1 MNSRKY
7 LRRNC
12 SPIGQNN
19 TKHFSCPIRS
29 RHPLEILEIARWG
42 SVPRGSL
49 ARTWKLLSRLFSWPD
64 WLPLSLRGWYT
75 ANSSILYS
83 KEKTVRILGTL
94 TSILTKCFWAPLFQ
108 TNRIWRRIKK
118 VSENPVSLNIFTLNI
133 EPFLWKYHMLPTLF
147 RAALILLRSKQ
158 RKHYRGTQREYS
170 SKPLKHSIVTRILPY
185 YRKLTLH
192 EINANR

>member
-1 MNSRKY
+1 MRIPGSTTT
-7 LRRNC
+7 LSAICRNVFTRNKPC
-12 SPIGQNN
+12 
-19 TKHFSCPIRS
+19 
-29 RHPLEILEIARWG
+29 ARNQVASEW
-42 SVPRGSL
+42 V
-49 ARTWKLLSRLFSWPD
+49 KKI
-64 WLPLSLRGWYT
+64 SLRGWVELHFTTTSYILSFNYSYRYEINLIRIMYT

-108 TNRIWRRIKK
+108 TNRIWRRINK
-118 VSENPVSLNIFTLNI
+118 VSENLFSLNIFTLNI
-133 EPFLWKYHMLPTLF
+133 KPFLWKYHMLPTLF
-147 RAALILLRSKQ
+147 RAALILLRSKK
-158 RKHYRGTQREYS
+158 RKYYRGTQREYS